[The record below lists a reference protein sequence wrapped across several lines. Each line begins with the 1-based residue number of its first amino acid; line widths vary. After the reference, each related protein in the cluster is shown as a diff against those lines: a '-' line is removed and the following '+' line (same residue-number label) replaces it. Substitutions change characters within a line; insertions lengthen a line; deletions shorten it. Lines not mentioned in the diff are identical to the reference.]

1 MSPPKSALSPPKC
14 ISSCT
19 SDNVI
24 KFLISRDKTGRT
36 VVHTQSCLR
45 VSCSCPS
52 HLAAGSADSLLGKL
66 SAIFNNIGHS
76 SDSNPVAHPRVKE
89 YLNFIREEQAARAIL
104 PSQAVPLF
112 FAKFTKLIDFLRG
125 LIRENTPLAAVNKY
139 ILVRDTVF
147 FVVDFFTG
155 DRASDLGRLL
165 ANQVFR
171 LKDRKGFLLQ
181 LTLTKT
187 TRGSATSPFI
197 LEPFED
203 AGVCP
208 VAWIEYY
215 LSVCNLL
222 HIVLDGGYFF
232 RATDRGRAVSQKP
245 FLGSAVNN
253 RLWKHLTGA
262 KLNGGETPHSFRLGL
277 SNTLNMLGCLHDD
290 ISRYLGW
297 RSGGMARHYTRMSST
312 TGSFP
317 IPASR
322 SLRQTPASHPSNLQ
336 CIV

>member
-1 MSPPKSALSPPKC
+1 MSAGQ
-14 ISSCT
+14 SSFQ
-19 SDNVI
+19 VEG
-24 KFLISRDKTGRT
+24 LEG
-36 VVHTQSCLR
+36 
-45 VSCSCPS
+45 
-52 HLAAGSADSLLGKL
+52 
-66 SAIFNNIGHS
+66 IF
-76 SDSNPVAHPRVKE
+76 A
-89 YLNFIREEQAARAIL
+89 
-104 PSQAVPLF
+104 
-112 FAKFTKLIDFLRG
+112 
-125 LIRENTPLAAVNKY
+125 
-139 ILVRDTVF
+139 
-147 FVVDFFTG
+147 
-155 DRASDLGRLL
+155 
-165 ANQVFR
+165 
-171 LKDRKGFLLQ
+171 
-181 LTLTKT
+181 KT

-197 LEPFED
+197 LEPLED

-222 HIVLDGGYFF
+222 HIVLDGGYFC